1 MMTKATNSDKRIIL
15 QILMASFAN
24 NQSVN
29 YIIRKGKKQNK
40 RIRALMNYSFEMC
53 RRFGEVLLS
62 SDQKAC
68 ALIIYPDKKKTTFKS
83 ILLDVRLIFQ
93 CVGFKNI
100 KKTLRRESLIK
111 RVQPKEA
118 MTYLWFI
125 GVNPA
130 NQGKGIGS
138 NLLADIIEYSEIR
151 KRPVYLETSTLNNLP
166 WYKKFGFKIYHQEDL
181 GYTLYFLSNKED

>member
-1 MMTKATNSDKRIIL
+1 MTKATNSDKRIIL
-15 QILMASFAN
+15 QILTASFAN

-62 SDQKAC
+62 SDQNAC
-68 ALIIYPDKKKTTFKS
+68 ALIIYPDKKKVTLKS
-83 ILLDVRLIFQ
+83 ILLDVKLIFQ
-93 CVGFKNI
+93 CVGFQNI
-100 KKTLRRESLIK
+100 KKTLQRESLIK
-111 RVQPKEA
+111 KGQPKEP

-125 GVNPA
+125 GVAPEK
-130 NQGKGIGS
+130 QGNGIGS
-138 NLLADIIEYSEIR
+138 GMLADIIEDSR
-151 KRPVYLETSTLNNLP
+151 MKNRPVYLETSTLINLP

-181 GYTLYFLSNKED
+181 GYTLYFLSNQKD